1 MGFHAET
8 TSLRASVPLADSA
21 VVRPDGRWCARARAL
36 ARHSLR
42 CGARAAFAITRR
54 PGRSRRL
61 PRAGPAARS
70 VRDGGHALVCESP
83 QAPGIRRAG
92 PGDWL
97 SGRAPRSHRGGHWF
111 DPSIAHPGTSRS
123 VTRSDPRCLA
133 FFGSCPVLGARRK
146 PVFVVES
153 GWAASIVSRTAAME
167 QQTPRMPGT
176 SWPVRSD
183 LRTPGMPASP
193 KIGLAARQGRA
204 ALRKQ
209 QCLDRSGPRLP
220 SLSCHSMRRWP
231 LRPLPLL
238 RGPRSHR
245 LGAMSH
251 RPAADPTRS
260 SGCCRQRPPGP
271 DILCNPHP

>member
-21 VVRPDGRWCARARAL
+21 VVRPDGRWCALARAL

-133 FFGSCPVLGARRK
+133 FLGSCPVWEPDG
-146 PVFVVES
+146 
-153 GWAASIVSRTAAME
+153 SRSSRWYPAGPPAVC
-167 QQTPRMPGT
+167 PG
-176 SWPVRSD
+176 
-183 LRTPGMPASP
+183 L
-193 KIGLAARQGRA
+193 
-204 ALRKQ
+204 
-209 QCLDRSGPRLP
+209 
-220 SLSCHSMRRWP
+220 RRW
-231 LRPLPLL
+231 
-238 RGPRSHR
+238 
-245 LGAMSH
+245 
-251 RPAADPTRS
+251 S
-260 SGCCRQRPPGP
+260 SGRRACRALHGP
-271 DILCNPHP
+271 SART